1 MNEELKEQL
10 AEAFRAEG
18 QQLLDKLGQLLADLS
33 TTSPDKASELLTEI
47 GRHLHTLKG
56 ASASAGFQEVREL
69 VHSLEELLKR
79 YRNPDE
85 DQLFDLSGF
94 MNDVIG
100 VIKQVIAGE
109 EMDLAA
115 MQQMVQNYAENM
127 KTAGTEKQ
135 PEEAEDSEQK
145 EAPQYDEEEKTA
157 ESQTGAN
164 ESEKV
169 KSSSDASPRKNQPRK
184 ESGIFVQKEKLQ
196 AIHSSS
202 SELSLIRRQAEHYT
216 DDLKKFRN
224 EFDDLVRRVISNN
237 SKANQNGLQIDLK
250 EQLKLFSSRLY
261 RIEDSMVRYVS
272 RMQSVSEDVGSR
284 VKAISVIRAR
294 DYFEPLSRV
303 VHEAAAGYGVRVAFH
318 VEDHDAELDRIL
330 LDRLREPI
338 SHMLRNSVGHGIESA
353 EERKAAGKPPT
364 GTITLETAIHGDSA
378 LITLEDDGRGL
389 DMDGIEAR
397 GREMG
402 ILKEGESLNQEQI
415 LEIICRHDTST
426 RKDVDEFSGRGIGMN
441 VVQQEIRELRGTLDV
456 ETRPGEGT
464 TFTIK
469 VPLQISRFYGM
480 MARSGNFRF
489 GIPVDFVERV
499 MKYEPDKVSTFMGK
513 PVYEVNEEKVSLV
526 EMAAILDTGIDR
538 NEDADRDCILLN
550 YNSRQ
555 LVLMVDELIEDLEMY
570 LKSLPAQFRNQPVYM
585 GVTMTVEGK
594 LLPVIQVSEIFN
606 RAEHKSHATAVVV
619 TAEETRQDDTET
631 ETDDQSTTNRSSE
644 ENRDVILVVDDS
656 PTTRI
661 LEQNI
666 LETVGYQVITATNG
680 VEAMQTFRENDRIGL
695 VITDIEMPQMDG
707 LELSRTIRQE
717 SQKPDIPIIMV
728 TSLKSEEDQQK
739 GRDYNVDAYIIKGD
753 FSQENF
759 LKTVREFV

>member
-33 TTSPDKASELLTEI
+33 TTSPEEAADLLTEI
-47 GRHLHTLKG
+47 GRQLHTLKG

-69 VHSLEELLKR
+69 VHSLEELLKHC
-79 YRNPDE
+79 RNPNE

-100 VIKQVIAGE
+100 VIEQVIAGE
-109 EMDLAA
+109 EMDTAA
-115 MQQMVQNYAENM
+115 MVQMVQGYAENM
-127 KTAGTEKQ
+127 KASATTGN
-135 PEEAEDSEQK
+135 PDDSEEPAQQ
-145 EAPQYDEEEKTA
+145 ETPQSDEGEKPA
-157 ESQTGAN
+157 ETQTGEKA
-164 ESEKV
+164 SEKV
-169 KSSSDASPRKNQPRK
+169 KSGPDVSSRKNQPRK

-224 EFDDLVRRVISNN
+224 EFDDMMRRVISKN
-237 SKANQNGLQIDLK
+237 SKADQGGIQVDLK
-250 EQLKLFSSRLY
+250 EQLKQFSSRLY
-261 RIEDSMVRYVS
+261 RMQDSMVRYVS
-272 RMQSVSEDVGSR
+272 RMQSVSEDMGSR

-303 VHEAAAGYGVRVAFH
+303 VHEAAASYGARVAFH
-318 VEDHDAELDRIL
+318 VEDHDVELDRIL

-338 SHMLRNSVGHGIESA
+338 SHMLRNSVGHGIESPD
-353 EERKAAGKPPT
+353 ERKAAGKDPT
-364 GTITLETAIHGDSA
+364 GIIILETVIHGDSA

-389 DMDGIEAR
+389 DLDRIEAR

-402 ILKEGESLNQEQI
+402 IVKEGESADQEQI

-426 RKDVDEFSGRGIGMN
+426 REDVDEFSGRGIGMN
-441 VVQQEIRELRGTLDV
+441 VVQQEIRELRGALDV
-456 ETRPGEGT
+456 ESSPGKGT

-480 MARSGNFRF
+480 MVRSGNFRF

-499 MKYEPDKVSTFMGK
+499 MKYDQEKVSSFMGRS
-513 PVYEVNEEKVSLV
+513 VYEVNNEKVSLV
-526 EMAAILDTGIDR
+526 DMASIVYAGSDR
-538 NEDADRDCILLN
+538 HEHTDRDCILLN

-555 LVLMVDELIEDLEMY
+555 IVLVVDELMGDLEMY
-570 LKSLPAQFRNQPVYM
+570 LKSLPAQFRNQPMYM
-585 GVTMTVEGK
+585 GVTMTVEGS
-594 LLPVIQVSEIFN
+594 LLPVVQVSEIFN
-606 RAEHKSHATAVVV
+606 KAEQTSHAP
-619 TAEETRQDDTET
+619 AEPPQNDTPEPDV
-631 ETDDQSTTNRSSE
+631 EADGQSIPKRTSG
-644 ENRDVILVVDDS
+644 ENRDVILIVDDS
-656 PTTRI
+656 ATTRI

-666 LETVGYQVITATNG
+666 LEAVGYPVVTATNG
-680 VEAMQTFRENDRIGL
+680 VEALQKLRENDRIGL
-695 VITDIEMPQMDG
+695 VITDVEMPKMDG
-707 LELSRTIRQE
+707 LELSRTIRHE
-717 SQKPDIPIIMV
+717 SQTPEIPIIMV
-728 TSLKSEEDQQK
+728 TSLKGEEDLQRGK
-739 GRDYNVDAYIIKGD
+739 DSEVDAYLVKGD